1 MLELETAVEPT
12 LLNSNVSIDRL
23 RVMQAEA
30 PVTTS
35 VTSTSAAEPGPAET
49 EQGQAEQA
57 EGAAELLTTESFR
70 KRAKLIFLR
79 GGDILRES
87 GMDLAAE
94 ESTNQIILLAVDTGD
109 WLYDMKK
116 SGYGLAKV
124 QESCGQVDKQES
136 IAYLINDA
144 LGGTIIPKGPEPGWP
159 RSVGRD
165 AQIQAPKAKHQASE
179 NAKTAAKKAAK
190 GGALAKEQARE
201 EARAAVMLKP
211 FTLSALPA
219 LPKPKRKAPEAA
231 PEAAPEPAPK
241 KAPEPKLMPTPAAAP
256 AAAPAPAPEPKSKPP
271 SKRAKAHSSGM
282 AACRARIL
290 ADWDN
295 TECRCDQVGA
305 PHVSD
310 PNFQEHSMFCQ
321 MFKCYSYEIKCCDP
335 DIHGE

>member
-1 MLELETAVEPT
+1 MEPT

-23 RVMQAEA
+23 GVMQAEA

-70 KRAKLIFLR
+70 KRAKLIFLC
-79 GGDILRES
+79 GGGILRES

-94 ESTNQIILLAVDTGD
+94 ESTNQIILLAVETGD

-144 LGGTIIPKGPEPGWP
+144 LGGGIIPKGPEPGWP

-190 GGALAKEQARE
+190 GGELAKEQARE

-219 LPKPKRKAPEAA
+219 LPKPKRKTPEAA

-256 AAAPAPAPEPKSKPP
+256 AAAPCARDQVQATIQTRKGAQQRHGCVPRS
-271 SKRAKAHSSGM
+271 HSSRLGQHRVHVRPGGC
-282 AACRARIL
+282 ATRQRSQLSGAFNVLPDVQVLLVR
-290 ADWDN
+290 
-295 TECRCDQVGA
+295 DQVL
-305 PHVSD
+305 
-310 PNFQEHSMFCQ
+310 
-321 MFKCYSYEIKCCDP
+321 
-335 DIHGE
+335 